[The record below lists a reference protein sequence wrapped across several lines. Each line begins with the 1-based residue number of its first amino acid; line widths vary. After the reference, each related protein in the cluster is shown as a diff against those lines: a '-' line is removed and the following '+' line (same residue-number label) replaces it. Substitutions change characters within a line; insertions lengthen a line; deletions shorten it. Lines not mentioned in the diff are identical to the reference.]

1 MKQTVEDK
9 AEAYRKDMCILD
21 GDKASFDSIDIGSA
35 RYVAFKAGAD
45 WQSKQMAWVSVN
57 DKMPEEGHAIDS
69 NTIYSHTKN
78 VIVLYKNG
86 CIGKGRRIFTNGT
99 NKKGWQWSCLRGEDI
114 THWMYLPD

>member
-1 MKQTVEDK
+1 MKQIVEDK
-9 AEAYRKDMCILD
+9 AEAYRKDMFILD

-57 DKMPEEGHAIDS
+57 DKMPEEGHD
-69 NTIYSHTKN
+69 TIYSHTKN